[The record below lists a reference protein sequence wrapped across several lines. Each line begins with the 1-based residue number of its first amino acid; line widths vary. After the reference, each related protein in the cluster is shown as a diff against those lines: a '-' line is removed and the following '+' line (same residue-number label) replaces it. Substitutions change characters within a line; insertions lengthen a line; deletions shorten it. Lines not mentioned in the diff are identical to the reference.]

1 MAIQIQFRRGTASE
15 WTSANPVLAL
25 AEMGIETDTDLF
37 KIGNGIQQWN
47 SLDYGGVQGYTGSQ
61 GVSGYTGSSAAQ
73 VATNVLYVA
82 KNGNDN
88 YPGTSISFAKLTIKA
103 ALAISTRG
111 TTIFVKSGDYT
122 EINPMTIPDFVS
134 IVGDGLRA
142 VTVSPY
148 TPTSDLF
155 YVNNGCYLT
164 GMTFKGHASPAAVVA
179 FNPDGSAGVISTSPY
194 VQNCTSLTGT
204 GTGMR
209 VDGNHALGLKSM
221 VVDAFTQYNQGGIG
235 IHMLNGGNMEIVSVF
250 TICCDVA
257 FLAESGAFC
266 SINNSNSS
274 FGNIALKANGVSNPL
289 YTGKVSG
296 STTGR
301 IFTID
306 GLTKKPNIGDAV
318 NFGNGSYYTISSSTA
333 IKVGATDVVYPT
345 LDLESATYRN
355 ARQTILDEKSKL
367 QVKVIIYLLDTYPG
381 FDFNQFKCSRDVG
394 LLIDAVSY
402 DMVLNTN
409 YQTIQAATS
418 YYRADASVVINSQ
431 LTQHIAVFTYLKSQV
446 LSLFAAGVTYNRLST
461 LFDIL
466 INVIQYS
473 VNVSLRTATTATYVP
488 ITGLLTITSNAH
500 GLSNGTA
507 IRLTQDSLTFTCAS
521 DSYATPFSYPRLS
534 DPANGQNL
542 SISNATTN
550 TFTVNVGIS
559 SNTSTHLFVSAV
571 ANGIIAI
578 TPTRTAISATYV
590 PITGLLTI
598 TSNAHGL
605 LSDNTVRLVRDSLT
619 FTCAS
624 DGYATPFSYP
634 RLSDPAN
641 GQNLSISNVTTNTF
655 TVNVGISSNTSTHL
669 FVSAVANGIIVL
681 PKTPTRTATTATY
694 VPTTGL
700 LTITSNAHG
709 LSNGNAVKLVQNSLT
724 FTCASDS
731 YTTPF
736 SYPRL
741 TDPAN
746 GQNLSISN
754 ATTNTF
760 TVNVGISSNTSTHL
774 FVSAIAN
781 GIIVASVAPAIS
793 YTSPT
798 GATTSTTNAG
808 LILQNNKEFIKEQ
821 TVAYINSFTYSTST
835 CYRDVG
841 LIVDSLAFD
850 LLFGGTSQSTFAGL
864 QYWNKS
870 GYTGQIGNQL
880 TTTTNAI
887 AYVKTLVA
895 NTASNT
901 TATSIINTNF
911 DTLLSILNSG
921 TGSVSS
927 LIIPNSTATTNT
939 YIVSAYNAIISA
951 KTSIQNQAISWI
963 TTNHPTFVYSTTTC
977 FRDIGYIIDSAAFDL
992 LYGGNRQSVQSATY
1006 YYGFSSTS
1014 SSITGEIPQT
1024 TAAYNFIRSL
1034 AANVA
1039 KNILPTSYYQLSNTV
1054 TQITSVSTATY
1065 LEVQSIQDS
1074 IDLITTIISNG
1085 PGSAPARVPIGL
1097 TPSTVST
1104 ALPAFSSLL
1113 ANKEFI
1119 QKETIA
1125 FINKS
1130 FINVAFTASTCK
1142 RDIGLIIDAVTYDI
1156 IYGGN
1161 SQTADA
1167 ADTYY
1172 DGAVLRIPSY
1182 TKPVTV
1188 AAYSY
1193 IKTIIDDCLLNT
1205 PVTPL
1210 QNVAIQTTSVAA
1222 SSSATSVLA
1231 QSLINIV
1238 TNIVEN
1244 GYSSTVYLE
1253 ERNNNVMSDDT
1264 AVTFHQYSLI
1274 TSSGHTFEWIG
1285 AGTNINSALPY
1296 LGGVPI
1302 SGNNVV
1308 EVNGGKV
1315 FYTGTDERGDF
1326 RIGND
1331 LVINRNVGTISGRTF
1346 TKSLFAIMTPYIL
1359 AIG

>member
-15 WTSANPVLAL
+15 WTAANPVLAL

-61 GVSGYTGSSAAQ
+61 GVVGYTGSSAPQ

-82 KNGNDN
+82 KNGNDS

-103 ALAISTRG
+103 ALAIATRG
-111 TTIFVKSGDYT
+111 TTVFVKSGDYT

-164 GMTFKGHASPAAVVA
+164 GMTFKGHSSPSAVVA

-209 VDGNHALGLKSM
+209 VDGNHASGLKSM

-274 FGNIALKANGVSNPL
+274 FGNVALKANGVSDAL

-318 NFGNGSYYTISSSTA
+318 NFNNGSYYTISSSTA
-333 IKVGATDVVYPT
+333 IKVGATDVVYPA

-409 YQTIQAATS
+409 YQTVQAATS

-446 LSLFAAGVTYNRLST
+446 LSLFTAGVTYNRLST

-488 ITGLLTITSNAH
+488 TTGLLTITSNAH

-507 IRLTQDSLTFTCAS
+507 VRLVQNSLTFTCAS
-521 DSYATPFSYPRLS
+521 DSYATPYSYPRLT

-542 SISNATTN
+542 SIYNVTTN

-590 PITGLLTI
+590 PTTGLLII

-605 LSDNTVRLVRDSLT
+605 LSDNTVR
-619 FTCAS
+619 
-624 DGYATPFSYP
+624 
-634 RLSDPAN
+634 
-641 GQNLSISNVTTNTF
+641 
-655 TVNVGISSNTSTHL
+655 
-669 FVSAVANGIIVL
+669 
-681 PKTPTRTATTATY
+681 
-694 VPTTGL
+694 
-700 LTITSNAHG
+700 
-709 LSNGNAVKLVQNSLT
+709 LVQNSLT

-774 FVSAIAN
+774 FVSAVAN

-798 GATTSTTNAG
+798 GATTSTSNAG

-841 LIVDSLAFD
+841 LIVESLAFD

-911 DTLLSILNSG
+911 DTVLNILNSG

-963 TTNHPTFVYSTTTC
+963 TTNHPTFVYSTSTC

-992 LYGGNRQSVQSATY
+992 LHGGNRQSVQSATY

-1014 SSITGEIPQT
+1014 SSITNEIPQT

-1034 AANVA
+1034 AANVV

-1054 TQITSVSTATY
+1054 TQIISVSTATY

-1074 IDLITTIISNG
+1074 IDLITTIISSG
-1085 PGSAPARVPIGL
+1085 PGAAPARVPIGL
-1097 TPSTVST
+1097 TESAVST
-1104 ALPAFSSLL
+1104 ALPAFSALL
-1113 ANKEFI
+1113 ANKAFI
-1119 QKETIA
+1119 QTETIA

-1130 FINVAFTASTCK
+1130 FINVGFTASTCK

-1205 PVTPL
+1205 VVTPQQTVAV
-1210 QNVAIQTTSVAA
+1210 QNTSVAA

-1302 SGNNVV
+1302 SANNVV

>member
-15 WTSANPVLAL
+15 WTAANPVLAL

-61 GVSGYTGSSAAQ
+61 GVVGYTGSSAPQ

-82 KNGNDN
+82 KNGNDS

-103 ALAISTRG
+103 ALAIATRG
-111 TTIFVKSGDYT
+111 TTVFVKSGDYT

-164 GMTFKGHASPAAVVA
+164 GMTFKGHSSPSAVVA

-209 VDGNHALGLKSM
+209 VDGNHASGLKSM

-274 FGNIALKANGVSNPL
+274 FGNVALKANGVSNAL

-318 NFGNGSYYTISSSTA
+318 NFNNGSYYTISSSTA
-333 IKVGATDVVYPT
+333 IKVGATDVVYPA

-446 LSLFAAGVTYNRLST
+446 LSLFTAGVTYNRLST

-507 IRLTQDSLTFTCAS
+507 VRLAQNSLTFTCAS
-521 DSYATPFSYPRLS
+521 DSYTTPFSYPRLT
-534 DPANGQNL
+534 DPATGQNL
-542 SISNATTN
+542 SISNA
-550 TFTVNVGIS
+550 
-559 SNTSTHLFVSAV
+559 
-571 ANGIIAI
+571 
-578 TPTRTAISATYV
+578 
-590 PITGLLTI
+590 
-598 TSNAHGL
+598 
-605 LSDNTVRLVRDSLT
+605 
-619 FTCAS
+619 
-624 DGYATPFSYP
+624 
-634 RLSDPAN
+634 
-641 GQNLSISNVTTNTF
+641 TTNTF

-731 YTTPF
+731 YATPH

-774 FVSAIAN
+774 FVSAVVN

-911 DTLLSILNSG
+911 NTVLNILNSG

-927 LIIPNSTATTNT
+927 LIISNSTATTNT

-963 TTNHPTFVYSTTTC
+963 TTNHPTFVYSTSTC

-992 LYGGNRQSVQSATY
+992 LHGGNRQSVQSATY

-1014 SSITGEIPQT
+1014 SSITNEIPQT

-1034 AANVA
+1034 AANVV

-1054 TQITSVSTATY
+1054 TQIISVSTATY

-1074 IDLITTIISNG
+1074 IDLITTIISSG
-1085 PGSAPARVPIGL
+1085 PGAAPARVPIGL
-1097 TPSTVST
+1097 TESAVST
-1104 ALPAFSSLL
+1104 ALPAFSALL
-1113 ANKEFI
+1113 ANKAFI
-1119 QKETIA
+1119 QTETIA

-1130 FINVAFTASTCK
+1130 FINVGFTASTCK

-1193 IKTIIDDCLLNT
+1193 IKTIIDDCLLNMV
-1205 PVTPL
+1205 VTPQQTVAV
-1210 QNVAIQTTSVAA
+1210 QNTSVAA

-1302 SGNNVV
+1302 SANNVV

>member
-15 WTSANPVLAL
+15 WTAANPVLAL

-61 GVSGYTGSSAAQ
+61 GVVGYTGSSAPQ

-82 KNGNDN
+82 KNGNDS

-103 ALAISTRG
+103 ALAIATRG
-111 TTIFVKSGDYT
+111 TTVFVKSGDYT

-164 GMTFKGHASPAAVVA
+164 GMTFKGHSSPSAVVA

-209 VDGNHALGLKSM
+209 VDGNHASGLKSM

-274 FGNIALKANGVSNPL
+274 FGNVALKANGVSNAL

-318 NFGNGSYYTISSSTA
+318 NFNNGSYYTISSSTA
-333 IKVGATDVVYPT
+333 IKVGATDVVYPA

-446 LSLFAAGVTYNRLST
+446 LSLFTAGVTYNRLST

-488 ITGLLTITSNAH
+488 T
-500 GLSNGTA
+500 
-507 IRLTQDSLTFTCAS
+507 
-521 DSYATPFSYPRLS
+521 
-534 DPANGQNL
+534 
-542 SISNATTN
+542 
-550 TFTVNVGIS
+550 
-559 SNTSTHLFVSAV
+559 
-571 ANGIIAI
+571 
-578 TPTRTAISATYV
+578 
-590 PITGLLTI
+590 TGLLTI

-605 LSDNTVRLVRDSLT
+605 LSDNTVRLVQNSLT

-624 DGYATPFSYP
+624 DSYTTPFSYP
-634 RLSDPAN
+634 RLTDPAN

-774 FVSAIAN
+774 FVSAVAN

-911 DTLLSILNSG
+911 DTVLNILNSG

-963 TTNHPTFVYSTTTC
+963 TTNHPTFVYSTSTC

-992 LYGGNRQSVQSATY
+992 LHGGNRQSVQSATY

-1014 SSITGEIPQT
+1014 SSITNEIPQT

-1034 AANVA
+1034 AANVV

-1054 TQITSVSTATY
+1054 TQIISVSTATY

-1074 IDLITTIISNG
+1074 IDLITTIISSG
-1085 PGSAPARVPIGL
+1085 PGAAPARVPIGL
-1097 TPSTVST
+1097 TESAVST
-1104 ALPAFSSLL
+1104 ALPAFSALL
-1113 ANKEFI
+1113 ANKAFI
-1119 QKETIA
+1119 QTETIA

-1130 FINVAFTASTCK
+1130 FINVGFTASTCK

-1205 PVTPL
+1205 VVTPQQTVAV
-1210 QNVAIQTTSVAA
+1210 QNTSVAA

-1302 SGNNVV
+1302 SANNVV

>member
-15 WTSANPVLAL
+15 WTAANPVLAL

-61 GVSGYTGSSAAQ
+61 GVVGYTGSSAPQ

-82 KNGNDN
+82 KNGNDS

-103 ALAISTRG
+103 ALSIATRG
-111 TTIFVKSGDYT
+111 TTVFVKSGDYT

-164 GMTFKGHASPAAVVA
+164 GMTFKGHSSPSAVVA

-209 VDGNHALGLKSM
+209 VDGNHASGLKSM

-274 FGNIALKANGVSNPL
+274 FGNVALKANGVSDAL

-318 NFGNGSYYTISSSTA
+318 NFNNGSYYTISSSTA
-333 IKVGATDVVYPT
+333 IKVGATDVVYPA

-446 LSLFAAGVTYNRLST
+446 LSLFTAGVTYNRLST

-488 ITGLLTITSNAH
+488 TTGLLTITSDAH
-500 GLSNGTA
+500 GLSNGIA
-507 IRLTQDSLTFTCAS
+507 VRLVQNSLTFTCAS
-521 DSYATPFSYPRLS
+521 DSYATPYSYPRLT

-590 PITGLLTI
+590 PTTGLLTI

-605 LSDNTVRLVRDSLT
+605 LSDNTVRLVQNSLT

-624 DGYATPFSYP
+624 DSYTTPFSYP
-634 RLSDPAN
+634 RLTDPAN

-669 FVSAVANGIIVL
+669 FVSAVANGIIV
-681 PKTPTRTATTATY
+681 
-694 VPTTGL
+694 
-700 LTITSNAHG
+700 
-709 LSNGNAVKLVQNSLT
+709 
-724 FTCASDS
+724 
-731 YTTPF
+731 
-736 SYPRL
+736 
-741 TDPAN
+741 
-746 GQNLSISN
+746 
-754 ATTNTF
+754 
-760 TVNVGISSNTSTHL
+760 
-774 FVSAIAN
+774 
-781 GIIVASVAPAIS
+781 ASVAPAIS

-798 GATTSTTNAG
+798 GATTSTSNAG

-841 LIVDSLAFD
+841 LIVESLAFD

-911 DTLLSILNSG
+911 DTVLNILNSG

-963 TTNHPTFVYSTTTC
+963 TTNHPTFVYSTSTC

-992 LYGGNRQSVQSATY
+992 LHGGNRQSVQSATY

-1014 SSITGEIPQT
+1014 SSITNEIPQT

-1034 AANVA
+1034 AANVV

-1054 TQITSVSTATY
+1054 TQIISVSTATY

-1074 IDLITTIISNG
+1074 IDLITTIISSG
-1085 PGSAPARVPIGL
+1085 PGAAPARVPIGL
-1097 TPSTVST
+1097 TESAVST
-1104 ALPAFSSLL
+1104 ALPAFSALL
-1113 ANKEFI
+1113 ANKAFI
-1119 QKETIA
+1119 QTETIA

-1130 FINVAFTASTCK
+1130 FINVGFTASTCK

-1205 PVTPL
+1205 VVTPQQTVAV
-1210 QNVAIQTTSVAA
+1210 QNTSVAA

-1302 SGNNVV
+1302 SANNVV

>member
-37 KIGNGIQQWN
+37 KIGDGVQQWN
-47 SLDYGGVQGYTGSQ
+47 SLDYGGIRGYTGSR
-61 GVSGYTGSSAAQ
+61 GAIGYTGSSASQ

-82 KNGNDN
+82 KNGNDS

-103 ALAISTRG
+103 ALTIATRG
-111 TTIFVKSGDYT
+111 TTIFVKSGNYT
-122 EINPMTIPDFVS
+122 EINPMTVPDFVS

-148 TPTSDLF
+148 TITSDLF

-164 GMTFKGHASPAAVVA
+164 GMTFKGHESPSAVVA

-274 FGNIALKANGVSNPL
+274 FGNVALKANGVSNSL

-318 NFGNGSYYTISSSTA
+318 SFGDGSYYTISSSTA

-367 QVKVIIYLLDTYPG
+367 QVKVIIYILETFPG

-466 INVIQYS
+466 INVIQNG
-473 VNVSLRTATTATYVP
+473 VN
-488 ITGLLTITSNAH
+488 
-500 GLSNGTA
+500 
-507 IRLTQDSLTFTCAS
+507 
-521 DSYATPFSYPRLS
+521 
-534 DPANGQNL
+534 
-542 SISNATTN
+542 
-550 TFTVNVGIS
+550 
-559 SNTSTHLFVSAV
+559 
-571 ANGIIAI
+571 
-578 TPTRTAISATYV
+578 
-590 PITGLLTI
+590 
-598 TSNAHGL
+598 
-605 LSDNTVRLVRDSLT
+605 
-619 FTCAS
+619 
-624 DGYATPFSYP
+624 
-634 RLSDPAN
+634 
-641 GQNLSISNVTTNTF
+641 
-655 TVNVGISSNTSTHL
+655 
-669 FVSAVANGIIVL
+669 
-681 PKTPTRTATTATY
+681 
-694 VPTTGL
+694 
-700 LTITSNAHG
+700 
-709 LSNGNAVKLVQNSLT
+709 
-724 FTCASDS
+724 
-731 YTTPF
+731 
-736 SYPRL
+736 
-741 TDPAN
+741 
-746 GQNLSISN
+746 
-754 ATTNTF
+754 
-760 TVNVGISSNTSTHL
+760 
-774 FVSAIAN
+774 
-781 GIIVASVAPAIS
+781 VAPAIS

-835 CYRDVG
+835 CFRDVG

-850 LLFGGTSQSTFAGL
+850 LLVGGTSQSTFAGL

-870 GYTGQIGNQL
+870 GYTGQISNQL

-887 AYVKTLVA
+887 AYVQTLVA

-911 DTLLSILNSG
+911 NTLLSILNSG

-927 LIIPNSTATTNT
+927 LIIPNSTASTNT

-951 KTSIQNQAISWI
+951 KTSIQTQAISWI

-1014 SSITGEIPQT
+1014 SSITNEIPQT
-1024 TAAYNFIRSL
+1024 TAAYNFIRLL
-1034 AANVA
+1034 AANVV

-1074 IDLITTIISNG
+1074 IDLITAIISNG
-1085 PGSAPARVPIGL
+1085 PGSAPALVPIGL
-1097 TPSTVST
+1097 TASTASTVVSS
-1104 ALPAFSSLL
+1104 FNSLL
-1113 ANKEFI
+1113 INKDFI

-1130 FINVAFTASTCK
+1130 FINVAFTATTCK

-1193 IKTIIDDCLLNT
+1193 IKTIIDDCLLNIV
-1205 PVTPL
+1205 VTPRQTVAV
-1210 QNVAIQTTSVAA
+1210 QNTSVAA

-1244 GYSSTVYLE
+1244 GYSSTVYFE
-1253 ERNNNVMSDDT
+1253 ERNKNVMADDT

-1302 SGNNVV
+1302 SANNVV

>member
-15 WTSANPVLAL
+15 WTAANPVLAL

-61 GVSGYTGSSAAQ
+61 GVVGYTGSSAPQ

-82 KNGNDN
+82 KNGNDS

-103 ALAISTRG
+103 ALAIATRG
-111 TTIFVKSGDYT
+111 TTVFVKSGDYT

-164 GMTFKGHASPAAVVA
+164 GMTFKGHSSPSAVVA

-209 VDGNHALGLKSM
+209 VDGNHASGLKSM

-274 FGNIALKANGVSNPL
+274 FGNVALKANGVSNAL

-318 NFGNGSYYTISSSTA
+318 NFNNGSYYTISSSTA
-333 IKVGATDVVYPT
+333 IKVGATDVVYPA

-409 YQTIQAATS
+409 YQTVQAATS

-446 LSLFAAGVTYNRLST
+446 LSLFTAGVTYNRLST

-488 ITGLLTITSNAH
+488 TTGLLTITSNAH

-507 IRLTQDSLTFTCAS
+507 VRLVQNSLTFTCAS
-521 DSYATPFSYPRLS
+521 DSYATPYSYPRLT

-542 SISNATTN
+542 SISNVTTN

-590 PITGLLTI
+590 PTTGLLII

-605 LSDNTVRLVRDSLT
+605 LSDNTVR
-619 FTCAS
+619 
-624 DGYATPFSYP
+624 
-634 RLSDPAN
+634 
-641 GQNLSISNVTTNTF
+641 
-655 TVNVGISSNTSTHL
+655 
-669 FVSAVANGIIVL
+669 
-681 PKTPTRTATTATY
+681 
-694 VPTTGL
+694 
-700 LTITSNAHG
+700 
-709 LSNGNAVKLVQNSLT
+709 LVQNSLT

-774 FVSAIAN
+774 FVSAVAN

-798 GATTSTTNAG
+798 GATTSTSNAG

-841 LIVDSLAFD
+841 LIVESLAFD

-911 DTLLSILNSG
+911 DTVLNILNSG

-963 TTNHPTFVYSTTTC
+963 TTNHPTFVYSTSTC

-992 LYGGNRQSVQSATY
+992 LHGGNRQSVQSATY

-1014 SSITGEIPQT
+1014 SSITNEIPQT

-1034 AANVA
+1034 AANVV

-1054 TQITSVSTATY
+1054 TQIISVSTATY

-1074 IDLITTIISNG
+1074 IDLITTIISSG
-1085 PGSAPARVPIGL
+1085 PGAAPARVPIGL
-1097 TPSTVST
+1097 TESAVST
-1104 ALPAFSSLL
+1104 ALPAFSALL
-1113 ANKEFI
+1113 ANKAFI
-1119 QKETIA
+1119 QTETIA

-1130 FINVAFTASTCK
+1130 FINVGFTASTCK

-1205 PVTPL
+1205 VVTPQQTVAV
-1210 QNVAIQTTSVAA
+1210 QNTSVAA

-1302 SGNNVV
+1302 SANNVV